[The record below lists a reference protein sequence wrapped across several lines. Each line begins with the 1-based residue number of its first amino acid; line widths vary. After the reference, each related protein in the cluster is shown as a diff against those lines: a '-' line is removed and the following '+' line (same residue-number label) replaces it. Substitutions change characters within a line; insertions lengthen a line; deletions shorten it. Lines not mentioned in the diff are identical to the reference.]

1 MTTDFDSL
9 LADMRPAV
17 STPVAG
23 PWDAPIPAAVTAFV
37 AKVYSTKTPH
47 ERKLTDL
54 QAAADLQAVC
64 KAACDAHDPKL
75 SLRFKRVYADLLDAS
90 GKPVMSAETPSK
102 PEEDTSK
109 LVAVRIS
116 VSLFS
121 PRGGGKLAEKRDA
134 AAAADKA
141 STAVPSPFPKTP
153 APKTTGSAV
162 TVKTV

>member
-17 STPVAG
+17 ATPVAAA
-23 PWDAPIPAAVTAFV
+23 WDGPIPAAVTGFV
-37 AKVYSTKTPH
+37 TKVYTTKTPH
-47 ERKLTDL
+47 ERKLNDL

-75 SLRFKRVYADLLDAS
+75 SLRFKRVYADLLDTD
-90 GKPVMSAETPSK
+90 GKPVLIDGK

-109 LVAVRIS
+109 LIAVRIS
-116 VSLFS
+116 VSLYS

-134 AAAADKA
+134 KAA
-141 STAVPSPFPKTP
+141 TATPATLQTPAPVTSSPKPSP
-153 APKTTGSAV
+153 APKTV
-162 TVKTV
+162 TKTTI